1 MAKDKRPHAT
11 KQKLQQPEAQAA
23 TATAT
28 AAAAAAT
35 GATEES
41 PAADPNQQS
50 AVVLAQQPEAPE
62 TAIPLNAKW
71 TMWFDHPRLAPAGS
85 E

>member
-23 TATAT
+23 ADAAESATAS
-28 AAAAAAT
+28 
-35 GATEES
+35 TEES

>member
-23 TATAT
+23 AD
-28 AAAAAAT
+28 AAESAT

>member
-11 KQKLQQPEAQAA
+11 KQKLPQPEAQAA
-23 TATAT
+23 
-28 AAAAAAT
+28 AAAELAT
-35 GATEES
+35 EATEES
-41 PAADPNQQS
+41 PAADPNQQTQTS